1 MSVVADI
8 LQVRPDTVDQALDAA
23 IEALRAGEL
32 IIIPTDTV
40 YGLAGELSARAAGRI
55 YVAKNRRYDLPL
67 PVLIADLGQLAQV
80 ARSIPSAAGL
90 LGRRYWPGPLTL
102 VLQRAESVPSE
113 VTSGGETV
121 GVRVPD
127 HELVLAMLER
137 YGSPIVATSANPS
150 GCPPVAQVSELPDS
164 LLDAVAVVLDA
175 GLCALRQASTVLDLT
190 AQPPCVLRSG
200 PVSAEELA
208 AAVGMEVVPAG
219 NCDGDRTCGR

>member
-1 MSVVADI
+1 MVADI
-8 LQVRPDTVDQALDAA
+8 LQVRPDTVDQALDVA

-40 YGLAGELSARAAGRI
+40 YGLAGELSAHVARRI
-55 YVAKNRRYDLPL
+55 YAAKNRRYDLPL

-80 ARSIPSAAGL
+80 ARSIPSAAEL

-127 HELVLAMLER
+127 HELMLAMLEH

-150 GCPPVAQVSELPDS
+150 GCPSATQVSELSDS

-175 GLCALRQASTVLDLT
+175 GPCTLRQASTVLDLT
-190 AQPPCVLRSG
+190 TRPPHVLRPG
-200 PVSAEELA
+200 PISAEELS
-208 AAVGMEVVPAG
+208 AAVDMEVVLAG